1 MRQVDRPAG
10 LLGNF
15 ARVDSMN
22 SADFVGRLDAMH
34 MLEFFRTYKQ
44 ETFALLGLRAGST
57 AADIGCGTGED
68 ASAMHGLVGQS
79 GSIVGFDLS
88 DAMLAEARRRHS
100 ENETNLKFIRAQ
112 AGELGV
118 AGETFDA
125 VRADRVLTHV
135 QEPAAV
141 VREMARV
148 LKPGGRIVISEPDML
163 GCWVTNRH
171 REISDRIMREIA
183 MSCRQPYIARDLYH
197 CFLEAG
203 ISDVQLSL
211 RPVAIADPEPV
222 DNILGFRQTMDA
234 MIQNGNLKIEEANLW
249 FADFNDRRNRGY
261 FLAGVTIFIVSGS
274 KKL

>member
-1 MRQVDRPAG
+1 MRQVDRPEG

-15 ARVDSMN
+15 AQVDSMN

-44 ETFALLGLRAGST
+44 ETFALLGLRTGST

-68 ASAMHGLVGQS
+68 ADAMRRLVGQS

-88 DAMLAEARRRHS
+88 DAMLAEARHRHYK
-100 ENETNLKFIRAQ
+100 NEPNIKFIRAP

-141 VREMARV
+141 VREMVRV

-171 REISDRIMREIA
+171 
-183 MSCRQPYIARDLYH
+183 
-197 CFLEAG
+197 
-203 ISDVQLSL
+203 
-211 RPVAIADPEPV
+211 
-222 DNILGFRQTMDA
+222 
-234 MIQNGNLKIEEANLW
+234 
-249 FADFNDRRNRGY
+249 
-261 FLAGVTIFIVSGS
+261 
-274 KKL
+274 